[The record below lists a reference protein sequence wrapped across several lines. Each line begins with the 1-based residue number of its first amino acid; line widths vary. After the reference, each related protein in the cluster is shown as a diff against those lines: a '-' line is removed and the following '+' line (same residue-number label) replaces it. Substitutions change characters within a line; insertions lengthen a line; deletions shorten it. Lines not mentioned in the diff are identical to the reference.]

1 MSDRPT
7 TSFLLTHIESFEGEA
22 QACKVKDS
30 IKWTAKFIESEAVF
44 HPQKSSKPPRVAI
57 LDDESKQKTRSKIEG
72 YLDKVQ
78 KQETTNREK
87 TMSLKKKII
96 S

>member
-30 IKWTAKFIESEAVF
+30 IKWTTKFIESETVL
-44 HPQKSSKPPRVAI
+44 HPQKPSKPPRVAI

>member
-30 IKWTAKFIESEAVF
+30 IKWTAKFIESETVL
-44 HPQKSSKPPRVAI
+44 HPEKPSKPPRVAI

-72 YLDKVQ
+72 YLEKVQ